1 MKKSI
6 LISLFVIFSNTCAVA
21 QIYHM
26 TNKYRDIPQ
35 ALLNNIDKIGIDESP
50 LLSSQEAEYIRSLLS
65 EEIDM
70 SGKKL
75 AFLTGNT
82 GSIRGYKKDF
92 FDIIRKSLKGGDCSR
107 LRYFGTLYVFTLSQK
122 KELGGYDAAVV
133 YGSKKLNTT
142 QEVTKKIKNSTK
154 NQNRE

>member
-1 MKKSI
+1 MKSI
-6 LISLFVIFSNTCAVA
+6 LILLFAIFSNTCGVA

-26 TNKYRDIPQ
+26 TNKYSDIPQ
-35 ALLNNIDKIGIDESP
+35 AVLNNIDKIGIDESP
-50 LLSSQEAEYIRSLLS
+50 LLSPQEAECIRSLLS

-82 GSIRGYKKDF
+82 GSIRGNKKDF
-92 FDIIRKSLKGGDCSR
+92 FDIIRKNLKGGDCSR

-122 KELGGYDAAVV
+122 KESGGYDAAVV
-133 YGSKKLNTT
+133 YGSKKLNTS
-142 QEVTKKIKNSTK
+142 QEVMKKIKSHTR
-154 NQNRE
+154 NRIGD

>member
-1 MKKSI
+1 MKSI
-6 LISLFVIFSNTCAVA
+6 LILLFAIFSNTCGVA

-26 TNKYRDIPQ
+26 TNKYSDIPQ
-35 ALLNNIDKIGIDESP
+35 AVLNNIDKIGIDESP
-50 LLSSQEAEYIRSLLS
+50 LLSPQEAECIRSLLS

-82 GSIRGYKKDF
+82 GSIRGNKKDF
-92 FDIIRKSLKGGDCSR
+92 FDIIRKNLKGGDCSR

-122 KELGGYDAAVV
+122 KESGGYDAAVV
-133 YGSKKLNTT
+133 HGSKKLNTS
-142 QEVTKKIKNSTK
+142 QEVTRKIKRHTR
-154 NQNRE
+154 NRIGD

>member
-1 MKKSI
+1 MKSI
-6 LISLFVIFSNTCAVA
+6 LILLFAIFSNTCGVA

-26 TNKYRDIPQ
+26 TNKYSDIPQ
-35 ALLNNIDKIGIDESP
+35 AVLNNIDKIGIDESP
-50 LLSSQEAEYIRSLLS
+50 LLSPQEAECIRSLLS

-82 GSIRGYKKDF
+82 GSIRGNKKDF
-92 FDIIRKSLKGGDCSR
+92 FDIIRKNLKGGDCSR

-122 KELGGYDAAVV
+122 KNQVV
-133 YGSKKLNTT
+133 MMLQSY
-142 QEVTKKIKNSTK
+142 TKARS
-154 NQNRE
+154 